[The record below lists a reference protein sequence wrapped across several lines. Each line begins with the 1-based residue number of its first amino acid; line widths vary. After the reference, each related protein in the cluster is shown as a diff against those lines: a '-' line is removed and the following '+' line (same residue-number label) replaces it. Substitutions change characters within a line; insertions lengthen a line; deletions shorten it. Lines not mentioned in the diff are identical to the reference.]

1 MKTLTLLI
9 LLTLAT
15 TQAQVR
21 DYQYFAVGSSY
32 ATIPHTNT
40 FTPNVLLQAG
50 IVYNIWDVSI
60 NVELVELE
68 PSYLS
73 YYAQL
78 QVLPFPDVYGVEML
92 TGIKYG
98 RVVRDGGAYL
108 YGGVQGE
115 LRRNVLG
122 KFFVSLV
129 GNYDY
134 RGDINSMWGK
144 DYFVYTTHLK
154 LGIKI

>member
-1 MKTLTLLI
+1 MKKLTLLI

-15 TQAQVR
+15 TQAQVI

-50 IVYNIWDVSI
+50 IVYKIWDVSI
-60 NVELVELE
+60 NCELVELE
-68 PSYLS
+68 PNYLS

-98 RVVRDGGAYL
+98 RVIRDGGAYL

-115 LRRNVLG
+115 LRYG
-122 KFFVSLV
+122 KKFFVSLQLS
-129 GNYDY
+129 YDY
-134 RGDINSMWGK
+134 RSDIRYVWGK